1 MRESVY
7 VAFAASIVRSMLL
20 VAGGWFVSR
29 GLVEDGLMREAV
41 GGLAVIT
48 VTQSW
53 AFWRLHRRLIYQKW
67 LVLIGLE
74 SEPTTPPEVVKAEAA
89 ARVRDGWVP

>member
-29 GLVEDGLMREAV
+29 GLVEDGLMREASA
-41 GGLAVIT
+41 G
-48 VTQSW
+48 
-53 AFWRLHRRLIYQKW
+53 WR
-67 LVLIGLE
+67 
-74 SEPTTPPEVVKAEAA
+74 
-89 ARVRDGWVP
+89 